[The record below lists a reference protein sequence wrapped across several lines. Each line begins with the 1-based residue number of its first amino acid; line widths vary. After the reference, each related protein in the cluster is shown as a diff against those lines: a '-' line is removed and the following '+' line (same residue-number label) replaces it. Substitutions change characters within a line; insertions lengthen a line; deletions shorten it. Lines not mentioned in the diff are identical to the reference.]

1 MRIIYDTRGTTK
13 TLAYLLAAVFLPFI
27 GIIVYFSFG
36 INYRKHKMY
45 ANKSLLDT
53 KQKETLQKEIIAH
66 SREILA
72 NGNEPVQ
79 SRAELVN
86 LLLKDTTS
94 PLTNNNK
101 VELLLNGEKKFPEV
115 LKAIENAKHHIHI
128 EYYIFRDD
136 EIGNTIENYFLKK
149 LKKALKLDLFMM
161 ITEALKLEKLL
172 AID

>member
-1 MRIIYDTRGTTK
+1 MRIIYDTRGGTTK

-36 INYRKHKMY
+36 VNYRKHKMY

-101 VELLLNGEKKFPEV
+101 VELLLNGEKK
-115 LKAIENAKHHIHI
+115 IS
-128 EYYIFRDD
+128 
-136 EIGNTIENYFLKK
+136 
-149 LKKALKLDLFMM
+149 
-161 ITEALKLEKLL
+161 
-172 AID
+172 